1 MTTMIDH
8 VEGHYET
15 QSMSSGQAYV
25 WCPECVVVECDCG
38 ETVIL
43 TALETVCRC
52 GIDHEVLVR
61 ETLTEEVG
69 GVRGKAAS
77 LLAERHTLVRYLIVR
92 RQLTGFETPH
102 TFVLYG
108 ERVLPVFCVR
118 EEAGRFIA
126 SRDLGEGWH
135 VRGYYAGELI
145 SLLFALHERVAWVSF
160 SPLPGHMLIED
171 ALSHLASRD
180 DFIKSLIVR

>member
-61 ETLTEEVG
+61 ETLTEDEEVG
-69 GVRGKAAS
+69 RGEAAS
-77 LLAERHTLVRYLIVR
+77 LLAGRHTLVHYLIVR

-118 EEAGRFIA
+118 EEAGKFIA
-126 SRDLGEGWH
+126 SRELGEGWH

-145 SLLFALHERVAWVSF
+145 SLLFALHERVAWVSY
-160 SPLPGHMLIED
+160 SPLPGHLLIED
-171 ALSHLASRD
+171 ELFHLMSRD
-180 DFIKSLIVR
+180 NFIASLIVR